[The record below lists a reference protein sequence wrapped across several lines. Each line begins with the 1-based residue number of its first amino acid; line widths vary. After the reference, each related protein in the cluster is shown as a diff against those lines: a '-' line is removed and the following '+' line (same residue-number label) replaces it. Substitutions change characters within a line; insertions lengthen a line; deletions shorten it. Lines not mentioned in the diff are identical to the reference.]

1 MRYDFDRQVERRGT
15 DSTKWGYYAHDVLP
29 LWVADMDFISAEP
42 ILRALR
48 ERVEHGVFG
57 YPIPPP
63 ELYELVQA
71 RLRALYN
78 WEVAHDEILFVPGVV
93 PGFNVACH
101 AVGEPG
107 DGVLVQPPVY
117 YPFLTAPGNAG
128 RVRQYAQVGLRG
140 QRYEVDYDAF
150 ESAITD
156 RTSMFLFCNPH
167 NPVGRVYRKDELA
180 RMAEIC
186 LRHDLVIC
194 SDEIHCDL
202 VFSGHRHLP
211 IASLAPEIAAR
222 TITLMAPSKTFNI
235 AGLHC
240 SFAVIQD
247 RELRQAFQ
255 AARGGMVGG
264 TNVLAYAAAIAAY
277 RDGGEWLDQ
286 VLAYVQANRDYL
298 QGYVSEHLPGIEMIP
313 LEGTYLAWLDC
324 RGSGIEGKP
333 GEFFRTVAH
342 VALNEGEAF
351 GPGGEGFV
359 RLNLGCP
366 RATLVEALERMRAAL
381 VEGREH
387 AG

>member
-1 MRYDFDRQVERRGT
+1 
-15 DSTKWGYYAHDVLP
+15 
-29 LWVADMDFISAEP
+29 
-42 ILRALR
+42 
-48 ERVEHGVFG
+48 
-57 YPIPPP
+57 
-63 ELYELVQA
+63 
-71 RLRALYN
+71 
-78 WEVAHDEILFVPGVV
+78 
-93 PGFNVACH
+93 
-101 AVGEPG
+101 
-107 DGVLVQPPVY
+107 
-117 YPFLTAPGNAG
+117 
-128 RVRQYAQVGLRG
+128 
-140 QRYEVDYDAF
+140 
-150 ESAITD
+150 
-156 RTSMFLFCNPH
+156 MFLFCNPH

-202 VFSGHRHLP
+202 VFSGHHHLP

-247 RELRQAFQ
+247 QELRQAFQ

-277 RDGGEWLDQ
+277 RDGADWLDQ
-286 VLAYVQANRDYL
+286 VLVYMQANRDYL
-298 QGYVSEHLPGIEMIP
+298 QGYASEHLPGIDMIP

-324 RGSGIEGKP
+324 RGSRIESKP
-333 GEFFRTVAH
+333 GEFFRTQAK

-381 VEGREH
+381 AQG
-387 AG
+387 A

>member
-247 RELRQAFQ
+247 QELRQAFQ

-298 QGYVSEHLPGIEMIP
+298 QGYVSEHLPGIDMIP

>member
-93 PGFNVACH
+93 PGFNVACR

-117 YPFLTAPGNAG
+117 HPFLTAPGNAG

>member
-150 ESAITD
+150 ERAITD

-381 VEGREH
+381 G
-387 AG
+387 GGT